1 MASDIQKHI
10 NALCDIANKTPKA
23 SKAINMYKEA
33 LDFNESFVPN
43 NENDEKDQKR
53 LKGLL
58 RDIRIEF
65 GIYDGGVKTHPQL
78 EGYIHRLQELVDNHP
93 DVDDIDAL
101 QEEVAEMKEE
111 MSFLS
116 ETVLINREGYIPHYT
131 EERIN
136 LFEKLVKQV
145 SAEYDFYDPEAEM
158 DMMFPNRHDDDYDD
172 DDFSIYG
179 FFGED

>member
-1 MASDIQKHI
+1 MASDIQKNI
-10 NALCDIANKTPKA
+10 NALCDIANTPPHA
-23 SKAINMYKEA
+23 SKAINVYKEA

-43 NENDEKDQKR
+43 NDNDEKDQKR
-53 LKGLL
+53 LKDLL
-58 RDIRIEF
+58 RDIRIEL
-65 GIYDGGVKTHPQL
+65 GIYEGGVKTHPQL
-78 EGYIHRLQELVDNHP
+78 ESYIHRLQELVDNP

-116 ETVLINREGYIPHYT
+116 ETALTNREGYIPYYT

-136 LFEKLVKQV
+136 LFEILVKQV
-145 SAEYDFYDPEAEM
+145 SAEYDFYDPEAEL

-172 DDFSIYG
+172 DEFSLDD

>member
-1 MASDIQKHI
+1 MASDIQKNI
-10 NALCDIANKTPKA
+10 NALCDIANTPPQA
-23 SKAINMYKEA
+23 SKAINVYKEA
-33 LDFNESFVPN
+33 LDFYESFVPN

-53 LKGLL
+53 LKDLL
-58 RDIRIEF
+58 RDIRIEL
-65 GIYDGGVKTHPQL
+65 GIYEGGVKTHPQL
-78 EGYIHRLQELVDNHP
+78 ESYIHRLQELVDNP

-116 ETVLINREGYIPHYT
+116 ETTLINQKGYIPYYT

-136 LFEKLVKQV
+136 LFEILVKQV
-145 SAEYDFYDPEAEM
+145 SAEYDFYDPEAEL

-172 DDFSIYG
+172 DEFSLDD

>member
-1 MASDIQKHI
+1 MASDIQKNI
-10 NALCDIANKTPKA
+10 NALCDIANTPPQA
-23 SKAINMYKEA
+23 SKAINVYKEA
-33 LDFNESFVPN
+33 LDFYESFVPY

-53 LKGLL
+53 LKDLL
-58 RDIRIEF
+58 RDIRIEL
-65 GIYDGGVKTHPQL
+65 GIYEGGVKTHPQL
-78 EGYIHRLQELVDNHP
+78 ESYIHRLQELVDNP

-116 ETVLINREGYIPHYT
+116 ETALTNREGYIPYYT
-131 EERIN
+131 EERVN
-136 LFEKLVKQV
+136 LFEILVKQV
-145 SAEYDFYDPEAEM
+145 SAEYDFYDPEAEL

-172 DDFSIYG
+172 DEFSLDD

>member
-1 MASDIQKHI
+1 MASDIQKNI
-10 NALCDIANKTPKA
+10 NALCDIANTPPQA
-23 SKAINMYKEA
+23 SKAINVYKEA
-33 LDFNESFVPN
+33 LDFYESFVPN

-53 LKGLL
+53 LKDLL
-58 RDIRIEF
+58 RDIRIEL
-65 GIYDGGVKTHPQL
+65 GIYEGGVKTHPQL
-78 EGYIHRLQELVDNHP
+78 ESYIHRLQELVDNP

-101 QEEVAEMKEE
+101 RGGVAEMKEE

-116 ETVLINREGYIPHYT
+116 ETALTNREGYIPYYT

-136 LFEKLVKQV
+136 LFEILVKQV
-145 SAEYDFYDPEAEM
+145 SAEYDFYDPEAEL

-172 DDFSIYG
+172 DDFSLDD

>member
-1 MASDIQKHI
+1 MASDIQKNI
-10 NALCDIANKTPKA
+10 NALCDIANTPPQA
-23 SKAINMYKEA
+23 SKAINVYKEA
-33 LDFNESFVPN
+33 LDFYESFVPN

-53 LKGLL
+53 LKDLL
-58 RDIRIEF
+58 RDIRIEL
-65 GIYDGGVKTHPQL
+65 GIYEGGVKTHPQL
-78 EGYIHRLQELVDNHP
+78 ESYIHRLQELVDNP

-116 ETVLINREGYIPHYT
+116 ETALTNREGYIPYYT
-131 EERIN
+131 EERVN
-136 LFEKLVKQV
+136 LFEILVKQV
-145 SAEYDFYDPEAEM
+145 SAEYDFYDPEAEL

-172 DDFSIYG
+172 DEFSLDD

>member
-1 MASDIQKHI
+1 MASDIQKNI
-10 NALCDIANKTPKA
+10 NALCDIANNPPQA
-23 SKAINMYKEA
+23 SKAINVYKEA
-33 LDFNESFVPN
+33 LDFYESFVPN

-53 LKGLL
+53 LKDLL
-58 RDIRIEF
+58 RDIRIEL
-65 GIYDGGVKTHPQL
+65 GIYEGGVKTHPQL
-78 EGYIHRLQELVDNHP
+78 GSYIHRLQELVDNP

-116 ETVLINREGYIPHYT
+116 ETALTNREGYIPYYT

-145 SAEYDFYDPEAEM
+145 SAEYDFYDPEAEL

-172 DDFSIYG
+172 DEFSLDD

>member
-1 MASDIQKHI
+1 MASDIQKNI
-10 NALCDIANKTPKA
+10 NALCDIANTPPQA
-23 SKAINMYKEA
+23 SKAINVYKEA
-33 LDFNESFVPN
+33 LDFYESFVPN

-53 LKGLL
+53 LKDLL
-58 RDIRIEF
+58 RDIRIEL
-65 GIYDGGVKTHPQL
+65 GIYEGGVKTHPQL
-78 EGYIHRLQELVDNHP
+78 ESYIHRLQELVDNP

-116 ETVLINREGYIPHYT
+116 ETALTNREGDIPYYT

-136 LFEKLVKQV
+136 LFEILVKQV
-145 SAEYDFYDPEAEM
+145 SAEYDFYDPEAEL

-172 DDFSIYG
+172 DEFSLDD

>member
-10 NALCDIANKTPKA
+10 NALCNIANTTPRA

-33 LDFNESFVPN
+33 LDFSVSFVPN
-43 NENDEKDQKR
+43 NENDEKDLKR
-53 LKGLL
+53 LKDLL

-65 GIYDGGVKTHPQL
+65 GIYEGGVKTHPQL

-93 DVDDIDAL
+93 DVDDIDAI
-101 QEEVAEMKEE
+101 QEEVAEMEE
-111 MSFLS
+111 DMSFLP
-116 ETVLINREGYIPHYT
+116 EMALMNQEGYIPHYT

-136 LFEKLVKQV
+136 LFEKLVRQV

-172 DDFSIYG
+172 DEFSVDG
-179 FFGED
+179 FYGED

>member
-1 MASDIQKHI
+1 MASDIQKNI
-10 NALCDIANKTPKA
+10 NALCDIANTPPQA
-23 SKAINMYKEA
+23 SKAINVYKEA
-33 LDFNESFVPN
+33 LDFYESFVPN

-53 LKGLL
+53 LKDLL
-58 RDIRIEF
+58 RDIRIEL
-65 GIYDGGVKTHPQL
+65 GIYEGGVITHPQL
-78 EGYIHRLQELVDNHP
+78 ESYIHRLQELVDNHP

-116 ETVLINREGYIPHYT
+116 ETALINREGYIPYYT
-131 EERIN
+131 EERVN
-136 LFEKLVKQV
+136 LFEILVKQV
-145 SAEYDFYDPEAEM
+145 SAEYDFYDPEAEL

-172 DDFSIYG
+172 DDFSLDD

>member
-1 MASDIQKHI
+1 MASDIQKNI
-10 NALCDIANKTPKA
+10 NALCDIANTPPQA
-23 SKAINMYKEA
+23 SKAINVYKEA
-33 LDFNESFVPN
+33 LDFYESFVPN

-53 LKGLL
+53 LKDLL
-58 RDIRIEF
+58 RDIRIEL
-65 GIYDGGVKTHPQL
+65 GIYEGGVKTHPQL
-78 EGYIHRLQELVDNHP
+78 ESYIHRLQELVDNP

-116 ETVLINREGYIPHYT
+116 ETALTNREGYIPYYT

-136 LFEKLVKQV
+136 LFEILVKQV
-145 SAEYDFYDPEAEM
+145 SAEYDFYDPEAEL

-172 DDFSIYG
+172 DDFSLDD

>member
-1 MASDIQKHI
+1 MTSDIQKNI
-10 NALCDIANKTPKA
+10 NALCDIANNPPQA
-23 SKAINMYKEA
+23 SKAINVYKEA
-33 LDFNESFVPN
+33 LDFYESFVPN

-53 LKGLL
+53 LKDLL
-58 RDIRIEF
+58 RDIRIEL
-65 GIYDGGVKTHPQL
+65 GIYEGGVKTHPQL
-78 EGYIHRLQELVDNHP
+78 ESYIHRLQELVDNP

-116 ETVLINREGYIPHYT
+116 ETALTNREGYIPYYT

-145 SAEYDFYDPEAEM
+145 SAEYDFYDPEAEL

-172 DDFSIYG
+172 DEFSLDD

>member
-1 MASDIQKHI
+1 MASDIQKNI
-10 NALCDIANKTPKA
+10 NALCDIANTPPQA
-23 SKAINMYKEA
+23 SKAINVYKEA
-33 LDFNESFVPN
+33 LDFYESFVPN

-53 LKGLL
+53 LKDLL
-58 RDIRIEF
+58 RDIRIEL
-65 GIYDGGVKTHPQL
+65 GIYEGGVKTHPQL
-78 EGYIHRLQELVDNHP
+78 ESYIHRLQELVDNP

-116 ETVLINREGYIPHYT
+116 ETALTNREGYIPYYT

-136 LFEKLVKQV
+136 LFEILVKQV
-145 SAEYDFYDPEAEM
+145 SAEYDFYDPEAEL

-172 DDFSIYG
+172 DEFSLDD

>member
-1 MASDIQKHI
+1 MASDIQKNI
-10 NALCDIANKTPKA
+10 NALCDIANNPPQA
-23 SKAINMYKEA
+23 SKAINVYKEA
-33 LDFNESFVPN
+33 LDFYESFVPN

-145 SAEYDFYDPEAEM
+145 SAEYDFYDPEAVL
-158 DMMFPNRHDDDYDD
+158 DMMFPNRHDDDYYDD
-172 DDFSIYG
+172 EFSLDD

>member
-1 MASDIQKHI
+1 MASEIQKHI

-53 LKGLL
+53 LKDLL

-65 GIYDGGVKTHPQL
+65 CIYEGGVHTHPQL
-78 EGYIHRLQELVDNHP
+78 EGYIHRLQELVDNNAEI
-93 DVDDIDAL
+93 DDIDDL
-101 QEEVAEMKEE
+101 QEEIDGMKEE

-116 ETVLINREGYIPHYT
+116 ETALVNREGYIPYYT
-131 EERIN
+131 EERVN

-158 DMMFPNRHDDDYDD
+158 DMMFPNRHDDDYDED
-172 DDFSIYG
+172 EFSIDS

>member
-1 MASDIQKHI
+1 MASDIQKNI
-10 NALCDIANKTPKA
+10 NALCDIANTPPQA

-33 LDFNESFVPN
+33 LDFNKSFVPN

-53 LKGLL
+53 LKDLL
-58 RDIRIEF
+58 RDIRIEL
-65 GIYDGGVKTHPQL
+65 GIYEGGVETHPQL
-78 EGYIHRLQELVDNHP
+78 ESYIHRLQELVDNP

-116 ETVLINREGYIPHYT
+116 ETALTNREGYIPYYT

-136 LFEKLVKQV
+136 LFEILVKQV
-145 SAEYDFYDPEAEM
+145 SAEYDFYDPEAEL
-158 DMMFPNRHDDDYDD
+158 DMMFPNRHDD
-172 DDFSIYG
+172 
-179 FFGED
+179 FFGEDCL